1 MTSTCCRVGLRLLVI
16 AVLLVPAVASGQDAP
31 SVRRPLPPVA
41 MGARV
46 KVHSSSVG
54 GSMSGNV
61 AALDREF
68 LTLAPEEG
76 PKLQVALDDI
86 TRLEVSRGEKH
97 NVIRGLWMGAVAGAA
112 ASFLFVPTGCT
123 GPDPYTE
130 GWKCNKGAKAAV
142 FAVAGAAGGAATGYL
157 WKTERWAL
165 VPLDR
170 EPTAY
175 RFLGPQV
182 AVSFRF

>member
-1 MTSTCCRVGLRLLVI
+1 MIPTCCRVGLRLLAI
-16 AVLLVPAVASGQDAP
+16 AVVLLPAVAAGQEAP
-31 SVRRPLPPVA
+31 SVRRPLLPVA

-46 KVHSSSVG
+46 RVHSPSVG
-54 GSMSGNV
+54 GSMKGTV

-76 PKLQVALDDI
+76 PKLQVAIDDI
-86 TRLEVSRGEKH
+86 TRLDSSLGEKH
-97 NVIRGLWMGAVAGAA
+97 NVIRGIWMGAVAAAA

-130 GWKCNKGAKAAV
+130 GWKCNNAAKATV
-142 FAVAGAAGGAATGYL
+142 FAVAGAAAGAGAGYL
-157 WKTERWAL
+157 WKTERWAA

-175 RFLGPQV
+175 RFQGPQV